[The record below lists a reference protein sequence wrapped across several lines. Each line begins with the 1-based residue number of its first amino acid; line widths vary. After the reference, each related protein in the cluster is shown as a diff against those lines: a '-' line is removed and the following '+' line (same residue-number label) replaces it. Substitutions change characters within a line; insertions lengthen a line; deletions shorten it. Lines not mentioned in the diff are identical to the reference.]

1 MLDWFRRPAP
11 IEWYFVGDSH
21 VRMFKAAIAHSMLR
35 ASAQVVAVGG
45 ATASGL
51 TNPNSTTNALAL
63 FKQALLPV
71 RPRTVPVIQL
81 GEVDC
86 GFVIWWRAAKYGE
99 PVAEQMNKA
108 VTGYFE
114 LVDHL
119 LEVGYATVVVTSATL
134 PTIRDG
140 VQLGDVV
147 HRRREVTA
155 SLLERTRLTLEFNA
169 ALAGQAKAR
178 KLPFLDVSS
187 TMLDRRTGVID
198 EKFLHS
204 DPTDHHLRPRRA
216 GRVWARALNR
226 LQKRLPAAVWRG

>member
-21 VRMFKAAIAHSMLR
+21 VRMFKAAIAHGMLQ
-35 ASAQVVAVGG
+35 AKAEAVAVGG

-51 TNPNSTTNALAL
+51 ANPNSTTNALAL
-63 FKQALLPV
+63 FKAALLPV
-71 RPRTVPVIQL
+71 RARTVPVIQL

-99 PVAEQMNKA
+99 PVADQLNKA
-108 VTGYFE
+108 VASYFD

-119 LEVGYATVVVTSATL
+119 IESGYPTVVVTSATL

-140 VQLGDVV
+140 VRLGEVA

-155 SLLERTRLTLEFNA
+155 SLVERTQLTLAFNA
-169 ALAGQAKAR
+169 ALAKQAKAR
-178 KLPFLDVSS
+178 KLPFLDVSKA
-187 TMLDRRTGVID
+187 MLDRKTGVVD
-198 EKFLHS
+198 EKFLHA

-226 LQKRLPAAVWRG
+226 LQKRLPAATWRG